1 MDETWIVIYRAD
13 NVQQAHLVRNLLED
27 HGIMAH
33 VFNDRQ
39 IDLGHIAAQLSPE
52 GAMNERHAS
61 TRVLVRPEDGPA
73 AYELV
78 ADVDRNLNEGLS
90 SPELAELEQEAD
102 RRDSTWPLCPGC
114 RRPRHTSCPVCQT
127 AGTSFPEAFHPD
139 RATEQSSSDAGAA
152 LMVICPTCDEPFAPE
167 FPARCEWCGHRFP
180 DGWEPAP
187 YVPVEPLDIN
197 VRIIATIVGVLLT
210 VAGVI
215 AFFARIVS

>member
-1 MDETWIVIYRAD
+1 
-13 NVQQAHLVRNLLED
+13 
-27 HGIMAH
+27 MAH
-33 VFNDRQ
+33 VSTHGQLN
-39 IDLGHIAAQLSPE
+39 LGQIAAQLSPD
-52 GAMNERHAS
+52 GALNERHAS
-61 TRVLVRPEDGPA
+61 TRVLVRHVDGQA

-102 RRDSTWPLCPGC
+102 QRDTAWPLCPGC
-114 RRPRHTSCPVCQT
+114 RQPRHTSCPVCQT

-139 RATEQSSSDAGAA
+139 RASDADAA
-152 LMVICPTCDEPFAPE
+152 LMVICPTCDEAFTPE

-187 YVPVEPLDIN
+187 YVPAEPLDIN
-197 VRIIATIVGVLLT
+197 VRIIATIVAVLLT